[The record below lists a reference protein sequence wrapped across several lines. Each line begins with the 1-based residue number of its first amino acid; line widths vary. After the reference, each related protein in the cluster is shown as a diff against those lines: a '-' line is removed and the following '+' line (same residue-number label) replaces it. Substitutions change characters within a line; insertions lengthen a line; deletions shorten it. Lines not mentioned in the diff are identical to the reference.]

1 MFDQGFNYIWVYR
14 YAMSLEY
21 FRPRA
26 PFDFSKDTLD
36 IGNYLQWSRKNFLKH
51 FFLRIFAIDASRW
64 GEFHSRHL
72 TYYLAKNAD
81 GKEEYFF
88 KKLWS
93 LIATRLKTL
102 VEKDIYES
110 KNHIRDQEEI
120 EHLKSFTEFLISID
134 KWNSHE
140 TEQAIKVR
148 LLKENQEL
156 QNKLIERD
164 KELKLFKSKETTDK
178 INIHKDS
185 YLIVVDLLLQL
196 QELKLDDGKELVFA
210 RTQAVWMKMIHNHFT
225 EDHKEINIETLKR
238 YFPAMKNKPTK
249 GKHSPVQA
257 DKRLFTIV
265 PAKRRS

>member
-1 MFDQGFNYIWVYR
+1 
-14 YAMSLEY
+14 MSLEY
-21 FRPRA
+21 FRPRDR
-26 PFDFSKDTLD
+26 FDFSKNTLD

-51 FFLRIFAIDASRW
+51 FFLRIFAVDASRW
-64 GEFHSRHL
+64 GDFYQRHFK
-72 TYYLAKNAD
+72 YYSQRNPE
-81 GKEEYFF
+81 GSEECFF

-93 LIATRLKTL
+93 LIETRLKTL

-120 EHLKSFTEFLISID
+120 EHLKSFSEFLISID
-134 KWNSHE
+134 HWNSHE
-140 TEQAIKVR
+140 TEEAIKKR
-148 LLKENQEL
+148 LLAENLDL

-164 KELKLFKSKETTDK
+164 KEIKLFKSKETADR

-185 YLIVVDLLLQL
+185 YLILVDLFLQL

-210 RTQAVWMKMIHNHFT
+210 RTQAVWMKMINNYFT
-225 EDHKEINIETLKR
+225 EDHQEINIETLKR
-238 YFPAMKNKPTK
+238 YFPAVKNKPTK